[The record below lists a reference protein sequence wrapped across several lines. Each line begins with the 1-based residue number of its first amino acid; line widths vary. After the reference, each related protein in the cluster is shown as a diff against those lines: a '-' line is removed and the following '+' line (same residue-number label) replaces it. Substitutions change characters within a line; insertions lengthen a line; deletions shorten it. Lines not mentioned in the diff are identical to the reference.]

1 MKLPSMKF
9 FVPTLLIVLAVGYLI
24 TSSTS
29 QTLIYY
35 YSVEEFQSQLNRLQS
50 RGIRIN
56 GKAAGIETQG
66 GECRFQVV
74 GEQESLAVVYR
85 GLLPDTFKEGSEV
98 VIEGRWNPAEQHFEA
113 TTVLAKCPSKY
124 EGADD
129 PEGHPIS

>member
-9 FVPTLLIVLAVGYLI
+9 FFPTLLIVLAVGYLI

-56 GKAAGIETQG
+56 GKAAGIETRG
-66 GECRFQVV
+66 GECRFRVV
-74 GEQESLAVVYR
+74 GEQESLDVVYQ

-98 VIEGRWNPAEQHFEA
+98 VIEGRWDPVGQHFEA

-129 PEGHPIS
+129 REGHPVS

>member
-1 MKLPSMKF
+1 MKF
-9 FVPTLLIVLAVGYLI
+9 PSQKFFFPILFIVFAVGYLI

-29 QTLIYY
+29 QTLVYY

-56 GKAAGIETQG
+56 GKAAEIETRG

-74 GEQESLAVVYR
+74 GEQESLAVVYQ

-98 VIEGRWNPAEQHFEA
+98 VIEGRWDSSRQHFEA

-129 PEGHPIS
+129 GEGHPIS

>member
-9 FVPTLLIVLAVGYLI
+9 FLPTLFIVLAVGYLI

-66 GECRFQVV
+66 GESRFQVV

-98 VIEGRWNPAEQHFEA
+98 VIEGRWDSGLQHFRA

>member
-9 FVPTLLIVLAVGYLI
+9 FLPTLLIVLAVGYLI

-74 GEQESLAVVYR
+74 GEQESLDVVYR

-98 VIEGRWNPAEQHFEA
+98 VIEGRWDSGRQHFRA

>member
-9 FVPTLLIVLAVGYLI
+9 FFPTLLIVLAVGYLI

-29 QTLIYY
+29 QTLVYY
-35 YSVEEFQSQLNRLQS
+35 YSVEEFQSQLDRLQS

-56 GKAAGIETQG
+56 GKAAGIETRG

-98 VIEGRWNPAEQHFEA
+98 VIEGRWDPAGQHFKA

-129 PEGHPIS
+129 PDGYPIS

>member
-1 MKLPSMKF
+1 LF
-9 FVPTLLIVLAVGYLI
+9 IVLAVGYLI

-29 QTLIYY
+29 QTLVYY
-35 YSVEEFQSQLNRLQS
+35 YSVEEFQAQLDRLQS

-56 GKAAGIETQG
+56 GKAAGIETRG

-74 GEQESLAVVYR
+74 GEQESMEVVYQ

-98 VIEGRWNPAEQHFEA
+98 VIEGRWDPAGRHFKA

-129 PEGHPIS
+129 REGLPIS

>member
-1 MKLPSMKF
+1 MKLTSMKF
-9 FVPTLLIVLAVGYLI
+9 FFPTLCIVLAVGYLI
-24 TSSTS
+24 TSTTN
-29 QTLIYY
+29 QTLVYY
-35 YSVEEFQSQLNRLQS
+35 YSVEEFQSQLDRLQS

-56 GKAAGIETQG
+56 GKAAGIETRR

-74 GEQESLAVVYR
+74 GEQESMEVVYR

-98 VIEGRWNPAEQHFEA
+98 VIEGRWDTAGQHFKA

-129 PEGHPIS
+129 REGLPIS